1 VEGLHHIVL
10 DLRPAKLY
18 ENDAIAMIIYED

>member
-1 VEGLHHIVL
+1 VEGLRHIVL

-18 ENDAIAMIIYED
+18 ENDAVAMIIYED